1 MVFKGG
7 SPVPA
12 VLLVNKV
19 DLLTDA
25 EESFRIGAQFE
36 KVCVSCAAL
45 FRLAEAL

>member
-1 MVFKGG
+1 MFKGG
-7 SPVPA
+7 TPVPS

-36 KVCVSCAAL
+36 KVFAWAVSYAQRFL
-45 FRLAEAL
+45 